1 MNQVRSEFGLNK
13 FVDQFCE
20 INRAYL
26 LNHTSKLAKILQ
38 GNTKQMELYFGKC
51 SRQMKFE
58 NILLDKSCQIY

>member
-26 LNHTSKLAKILQ
+26 SNHTSKLTKILH
-38 GNTKQMELYFGKC
+38 GNTKQMELYFGKF
-51 SRQMKFE
+51 QVK
-58 NILLDKSCQIY
+58 